1 MSTYSSKMGNVLRK
15 SESNE
20 PHGEADRKKNIGKD
34 PLQNTQLHGYPER
47 KAFSKKE
54 ANQIC
59 NASRSAASVRKEPT
73 SLVNSHQK
81 STKENMTKKKKS
93 DTNSDTLI
101 DLQQICTRLN
111 SVKRSMKNNNLTT
124 AQRNEI
130 DKTLELSESLIQEIR
145 HSMYACTLSNSN
157 VSGSI
162 QSTNVPTEL
171 EHLINKR
178 VVLNGELKELKHKII
193 ILEKSSVKCYESQDH
208 DSYKMIR
215 KICSLF
221 QKCLPENKAIG
232 ATERKDI
239 LKKISEIS
247 ERLEK
252 KFDQQKI
259 ENKNSDQNQIV
270 KVDYVE
276 TDGSSFCQN
285 FSKLSIKPIESEIVQ
300 CDINNRCEDK
310 WNEKKS
316 NEDERMQN
324 ANEYENGCMADQ
336 KYDPKFCE
344 LDEMSN
350 KLEDS
355 NNVRRSIHKK
365 KETVIKEQPQDS
377 DHSAEKNSDFK
388 IRNGNQQEVS
398 GTQSEHK
405 VTQEAISIR
414 EVGLDQ
420 LKESNYIDT
429 DKNNLNEVFSES
441 ESSSVEV
448 EILSKV
454 EQSSCR
460 RDKTSN
466 EMKLKQIG
474 KRRDE
479 IKSEID
485 SFIGIP
491 TDPKFYELKEY
502 SVRLLLEMDDLSFPK
517 GSELHSRKRELLQ
530 EVYKYTD
537 ILEKKAEM
545 FLFVKTV
552 EDHISYFIKHF
563 DQFKTSR
570 NQLKAIE
577 KKLNHFKSELDKLDP
592 EKNLEDRKQRC
603 IEQIN
608 SLNKAVCEEYRKIR
622 ALDLT
627 SLKNIEDDISYFNT
641 NFDQLEKSEEN
652 LKKVE
657 NTLNYFESILNRLDP
672 ENYLEDRKRR
682 CIEQI
687 TNLKKAVSEGYRK
700 IRALDL
706 TSLKNIEDHI
716 SYFNRNFDQLKKSEE
731 NLKEVENTL
740 NYLESDLNKLD
751 PENNLEDRKR
761 RCIEQINNL
770 KKNVGEEYRKM
781 RAFELTS
788 ETKNIDSDK
797 LVVDVDRKQNLSEA
811 LPSETNGPICSGD
824 SKLSNRIHSGS
835 EQCHLTENELNETIQ
850 TTNTI
855 SNENQIAKKFPSRTE
870 QENVQNVSTVEVSN
884 SNPSHQEL
892 NVRETHPIEN
902 AEMNASNTSE
912 VVENPSEEILNEVEK
927 EISKAISKINSFDE
941 YDAREDYRLMKDFL
955 LNLLEKLEEVNIEN
969 NECNTR
975 VNELKCSIPNV
986 IIHVEREISALMN
999 ISFIENKL
1007 WQHFQNINSITGE
1020 NINEMRDYLLYL
1032 SDLLFKFPCQNNDG
1046 RRRIMK
1052 CHYNIQFFFLEIDR
1066 RTQILYQSIES

>member
-1 MSTYSSKMGNVLRK
+1 MGNVLRK
-15 SESNE
+15 SEINE

-34 PLQNTQLHGYPER
+34 PLQNTQLHGYPKR
-47 KAFSKKE
+47 KASSEKE

-59 NASRSAASVRKEPT
+59 NASRSAASVRKEST

-81 STKENMTKKKKS
+81 STKENMTKKKS

-157 VSGSI
+157 VSESI

-171 EHLINKR
+171 EHLINKK
-178 VVLNGELKELKHKII
+178 VVLNGELKEIKHKII

-377 DHSAEKNSDFK
+377 DHSAEKSSDFK

-398 GTQSEHK
+398 DSQSEHK

-429 DKNNLNEVFSES
+429 DQNNLNKVFSES

-454 EQSSCR
+454 EQISCR
-460 RDKTSN
+460 RNKTSN
-466 EMKLKQIG
+466 EMKLKQIE

-502 SVRLLLEMDDLSFPK
+502 SVRLLLEMDELSFPK

-545 FLFVKTV
+545 FRFVKTI
-552 EDHISYFIKHF
+552 EDHIRYFIENF
-563 DQFKTSR
+563 DQFKISR
-570 NQLKAIE
+570 DDLKGIG

-627 SLKNIEDDISYFNT
+627 SLENIEDRISYFNR
-641 NFDQLEKSEEN
+641 NFDPLEKSEEN

-657 NTLNYFESILNRLDP
+657 NTLNYFES
-672 ENYLEDRKRR
+672 
-682 CIEQI
+682 
-687 TNLKKAVSEGYRK
+687 V
-700 IRALDL
+700 
-706 TSLKNIEDHI
+706 
-716 SYFNRNFDQLKKSEE
+716 
-731 NLKEVENTL
+731 
-740 NYLESDLNKLD
+740 LNKLD
-751 PENNLEDRKR
+751 PENYLGDRKR

-781 RAFELTS
+781 RALELTS
-788 ETKNIDSDK
+788 ETKNIDTDEIVVHVDK
-797 LVVDVDRKQNLSEA
+797 KQNLSET
-811 LPSETNGPICSGD
+811 LSNETNEPIYSAD
-824 SKLSNRIHSGS
+824 TKLSNEIHSGS
-835 EQCHLTENELNETIQ
+835 QQCHLTENELNETIQ
-850 TTNTI
+850 TMDTI
-855 SNENQIAKKFPSRTE
+855 SIENQLGKFPSRTE
-870 QENVQNVSTVEVSN
+870 QEHVQNVSKVEVSH
-884 SNPSHQEL
+884 SNPSYQVFD
-892 NVRETHPIEN
+892 VRETHSIEN
-902 AEMNASNTSE
+902 VEINASNTSE
-912 VVENPSEEILNEVEK
+912 VVDNPSVEILTEVEK
-927 EISKAISKINSFDE
+927 EATEAISKIRLFDE
-941 YDAREDYRLMKDFL
+941 YDAREDYRLMTDFL
-955 LNLLEKLEEVNIEN
+955 LNLSKKLEQVKIDNIESDK
-969 NECNTR
+969 R
-975 VNELKCSIPNV
+975 INELKCSIQNV
-986 IIHVEREISALMN
+986 IIYVEQEMSALMN
-999 ISFIENKL
+999 ISFIESEL
-1007 WQHFQNINSITGE
+1007 WRHFENIDSITGE
-1020 NINEMRDYLLYL
+1020 NINEIRDYVLYL
-1032 SDLLFKFPCQNNDG
+1032 SDLLWKITCQNNDG

-1052 CHYNIQFFFLEIDR
+1052 CYNDIQFFFEEIDR
-1066 RTQILYQSIES
+1066 KTQILYQSIET